1 MKKISVLLAV
11 AMIASLFAAF
21 AVTASAEESI
31 WDGTYPEVNAEA
43 AFGGGSGTVDD
54 PYLISSAADLAQLCV
69 NSNSEDKIKDY
80 YGGIYFKF
88 TVDII
93 LNENYS
99 EYASW
104 GSTPPANVWTP
115 IAQNLADNNS
125 MSGGIFKGIIYGAGH
140 VIKGM
145 YVKDDSEKWTM
156 AAGFIGMMGGDIYKL
171 GFENCYVEA
180 NSTAGVGAGII
191 AASLGNTNINN
202 VTKCDQCYVKDSYVS
217 AWRGAG
223 LISGITPHTY
233 VTNCYSTGTVNVGR
247 EEGEADCSGLCA
259 WCNSASS
266 EVTIENCYTV
276 FKMTGGTGI
285 CGNIMGN
292 VTSGVATIDNCYFD
306 SQYSDVENAFGWVC
320 EDSKEYCYAE
330 DLQSAQMTVS
340 KMSFKNSVWSDTE
353 GGTPVLSV
361 FASPEAAD
369 ADIIT
374 GESADP
380 GIPDTD
386 PVTSEPVD
394 STVPV
399 TDENPGEITEPGTKE
414 AGTTEKN
421 NETGSAPDTDKA
433 GEKDKTFPI
442 WIPIAAAVLV
452 IAVVA
457 GVIITKK
464 RR

>member
-1 MKKISVLLAV
+1 
-11 AMIASLFAAF
+11 
-21 AVTASAEESI
+21 
-31 WDGTYPEVNAEA
+31 
-43 AFGGGSGTVDD
+43 
-54 PYLISSAADLAQLCV
+54 
-69 NSNSEDKIKDY
+69 
-80 YGGIYFKF
+80 
-88 TVDII
+88 
-93 LNENYS
+93 
-99 EYASW
+99 
-104 GSTPPANVWTP
+104 
-115 IAQNLADNNS
+115 
-125 MSGGIFKGIIYGAGH
+125 
-140 VIKGM
+140 
-145 YVKDDSEKWTM
+145 
-156 AAGFIGMMGGDIYKL
+156 
-171 GFENCYVEA
+171 
-180 NSTAGVGAGII
+180 
-191 AASLGNTNINN
+191 
-202 VTKCDQCYVKDSYVS
+202 
-217 AWRGAG
+217 
-223 LISGITPHTY
+223 
-233 VTNCYSTGTVNVGR
+233 
-247 EEGEADCSGLCA
+247 
-259 WCNSASS
+259 
-266 EVTIENCYTV
+266 
-276 FKMTGGTGI
+276 MTGGTGI

-369 ADIIT
+369 ADIVT

-386 PVTSEPVD
+386 PVTSEPDD

-421 NETGSAPDTDKA
+421 NETGPAPDTDKA

-464 RR
+464 KR